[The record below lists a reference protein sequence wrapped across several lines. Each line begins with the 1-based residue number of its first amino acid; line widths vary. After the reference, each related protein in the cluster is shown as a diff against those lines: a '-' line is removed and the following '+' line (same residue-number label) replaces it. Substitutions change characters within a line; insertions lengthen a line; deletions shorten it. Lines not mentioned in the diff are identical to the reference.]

1 MSSLAVKE
9 TKFGNVEDKIKKNLY
24 KTKNL
29 LNEIIKIDTL
39 KPIYDKKIYEI
50 LKPIGLICGVTPSTN
65 PIATTLNYIVNSIKA
80 RNSVIICPNPRS
92 YLTVLELI
100 KIIKILT
107 SHKISDNLVNIAP
120 KEILRDDSIINLFEL
135 CDKNIVTGNK
145 LVISRVKKSSKPF
158 LIFGTGNVPVVVDK
172 KNNLEETAQFIVKS
186 KSFDN
191 STSCSADS
199 VLIVDKNIY
208 SKFINE
214 LEKNY
219 VYILNDKEKIFSI
232 KFIIKKVL

>member
-1 MSSLAVKE
+1 M
-9 TKFGNVEDKIKKNLY
+9 
-24 KTKNL
+24 
-29 LNEIIKIDTL
+29 
-39 KPIYDKKIYEI
+39 
-50 LKPIGLICGVTPSTN
+50 
-65 PIATTLNYIVNSIKA
+65 
-80 RNSVIICPNPRS
+80 
-92 YLTVLELI
+92 
-100 KIIKILT
+100 
-107 SHKISDNLVNIAP
+107 
-120 KEILRDDSIINLFEL
+120 
-135 CDKNIVTGNK
+135 
-145 LVISRVKKSSKPF
+145 
-158 LIFGTGNVPVVVDK
+158 VVDK